1 MFPAY
6 ELRLQGLEAQQQVA
20 ASWSGAPGQLEQHS
34 RRTVGGA
41 STVSGALPE
50 PSTSSIMSLLAGRA
64 ASTARAAAS
73 PSEPCRK
80 SPRQAASSCEASVPL
95 PCEGT
100 PASPV
105 HADPAAAGFMPSST
119 PVQLT
124 ELSQPLDSLN
134 LPAAVL
140 GSLQQYLAA
149 RIPAAGMVGAVCA
162 AADAAGRAFTSAH
175 QLLAQAMQARQAAS
189 EVAEEEATACNAADS
204 IVRLLWF

>member
-1 MFPAY
+1 MK
-6 ELRLQGLEAQQQVA
+6 L
-20 ASWSGAPGQLEQHS
+20 
-34 RRTVGGA
+34 T
-41 STVSGALPE
+41 STLHKVPL
-50 PSTSSIMSLLAGRA
+50 TL
-64 ASTARAAAS
+64 
-73 PSEPCRK
+73 
-80 SPRQAASSCEASVPL
+80 ASVPL
-95 PCEGT
+95 PCERT

-105 HADPAAAGFMPSST
+105 RADPAAAGFMPSST
-119 PVQLT
+119 PVQPT
-124 ELSQPLDSLN
+124 ELSQPLDSLT

-204 IVRLLWF
+204 EAAVVLAVQKLQGNPRVADRLSILQISELLCVASCLNSPDEGTSAWRAPVPGLQAAASRVGAWSMVWFADSPG